1 MGSNCWESTDIDA
14 VTNFFVSDVD
24 SLLLHR
30 GITHSIFTALIF
42 GPLIGWLLWKHYKK
56 REGMAFDWVLLITV
70 NILFHLFLDTCTVY
84 GTGLFTPFSNYRYA
98 FDNIFVAESIVHFAI
113 TDSIRCTIDIKT

>member
-1 MGSNCWESTDIDA
+1 MDSLTHIVAGAAIGEALLGKKIGKKAMLWGAIAGSAPDIDA

-70 NILFHLFLDTCTVY
+70 NILFPDLS
-84 GTGLFTPFSNYRYA
+84 GTFSTQIQVI
-98 FDNIFVAESIVHFAI
+98 DNMHFI
-113 TDSIRCTIDIKT
+113 N